1 MEARQED
8 KLPLDARILSKAVIE
23 LNVSRRNVGLYPAGH
38 EKVLGSIEKAFG
50 LLQRLFE
57 LRNDITLEISGET
70 LIIDGHVLDRQNPA
84 FREYANSLNGRGI
97 ASITLSSGM
106 KMEEIITLNDILTM
120 KEAPIGEG
128 FVTLARQKGIAG
140 LLLSPVDHSGAKVIE
155 GEALPS
161 GDHGG
166 KTWEEYVNG
175 LLNGGLAS
183 DETVHILSS
192 ATPGEIAELLNGR
205 IKKSGE
211 DDNCDAII
219 SAYLKSTDDQSLR
232 TESVTSL
239 FSMISSLTP
248 DLKKRYLKESLTRIS
263 VDLSKAE
270 NVLRSMHKDDF
281 QQFMEMI
288 GNHSSLIPDALR
300 NVLYKLAPAGD
311 NSSFRFD
318 VLNPHV
324 TVVDDIEMGKS
335 VACLFNEDL
344 LETFLNPKYRRDLR
358 TQLDAPSAI
367 STKEL
372 TALRDECNDPEID
385 RVVSEVVI
393 EVLESDVVTQREYL
407 EALTSLTELATS
419 FIGTGRFEETLEIY
433 NTLYSHSLSSRFKYE
448 ASSAIQYYF
457 QQKAFMARFVEAART
472 WGRKDRQGVFRLA
485 RALKAHAISPLMEAV
500 KEEQVA
506 GIRRFL
512 LTVLAN
518 IGSDVIPEAIRG
530 LDDKEWYVRRN
541 MLYLIRKCMDEKY
554 LDQVRKLGR
563 DPDPRIAMEAL
574 EALLQFGTK
583 DAVPLLK
590 IHLHSDDIEH
600 RNRAIKIAGKYKV
613 KEAVT
618 QLVEIL
624 GKKDVLG
631 ATVSHKFPVVK
642 ALGAI
647 GDARALKP
655 LENIL
660 RSRALLNRSALNDLK
675 LEIYRS
681 LANYSDNA
689 ARELV
694 ETGLDS
700 RNEEIKSVCKDI
712 MLSFR
717 SRKKV
722 DPNA

>member
-1 MEARQED
+1 MEARQEE
-8 KLPLDARILSKAVIE
+8 KLPLDARILSRAVVE
-23 LNVSRRNVGLYPAGH
+23 LNISRRSVGFYPTGH

-50 LLQRLFE
+50 MLQRLFE
-57 LRNDITLEISGET
+57 LRNDITLGISSET
-70 LIIDGHVLDRQNPA
+70 LVIDGHVLDRQNPA
-84 FREYANSLNGRGI
+84 FREYASSLNGRGI

-106 KMEEIITLNDILTM
+106 KLEELITLNDILTM
-120 KEAPIGEG
+120 KESPIGEG
-128 FVTLARQKGIAG
+128 FVALARQKGIAG
-140 LLLSPVDHSGAKVIE
+140 LLLSPVDHSGAGVIG
-155 GEALPS
+155 GEALAID
-161 GDHGG
+161 GHGN

-175 LLNGGLAS
+175 LLNGSLAS
-183 DETVHILSS
+183 DETAHILSNT
-192 ATPGEIAELLNGR
+192 TPADVAELLNR
-205 IKKSGE
+205 RQTE
-211 DDNCDAII
+211 DGADNNYDAVV
-219 SAYLKSTDDQSLR
+219 SAYLESTDTKRFSSK
-232 TESVTSL
+232 SVTRL
-239 FSMISSLTP
+239 FSMISSLEP
-248 DLKKRYLKESLTRIS
+248 DLKQRFLSKSFRRIS
-263 VDLSKAE
+263 TDLSEAE
-270 NVLRSMHKDDF
+270 NVLKNMHVDDF
-281 QQFMEMI
+281 HKFIEMAEK
-288 GNHSSLIPDALR
+288 HSSLLPDSLR
-300 NVLYKLAPAGD
+300 NVIDKLAQAK
-311 NSSFRFD
+311 NKSSFRFD

-324 TVVDDIEMGKS
+324 AVVDDIEIGES

-358 TQLDAPSAI
+358 TMIDAPSAI

-393 EVLESDVVTQREYL
+393 EVLESDVVTQKEYL

-433 NTLYSHSLSSRFKYE
+433 NTLYSHSLGGRFKYE
-448 ASSAIQYYF
+448 ASSAIQYFF

-500 KEEQVA
+500 KEEQTA

-631 ATVSHKFPVVK
+631 ANVSHKFPVVK

-660 RSRALLNRSALNDLK
+660 RSRALLNRSALDDLK